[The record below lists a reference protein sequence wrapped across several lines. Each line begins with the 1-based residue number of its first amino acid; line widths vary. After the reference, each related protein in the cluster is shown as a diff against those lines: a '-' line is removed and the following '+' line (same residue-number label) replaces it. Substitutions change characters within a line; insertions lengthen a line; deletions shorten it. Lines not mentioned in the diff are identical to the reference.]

1 MTVNVF
7 FRALKVAGR
16 IKDFCS
22 RSDVLLVFLCP
33 FSSFLPHNP
42 WQIWESIKSGA
53 ALENPMLLNRFLL
66 LTFAV
71 SGENFCLL
79 LRV

>member
-22 RSDVLLVFLCP
+22 CSDVLLVFLCP
-33 FSSFLPHNP
+33 FSSFLSPQSLADLGIN
-42 WQIWESIKSGA
+42 QIWSCSGEPD
-53 ALENPMLLNRFLL
+53 ALEQVP
-66 LTFAV
+66 AADV
-71 SGENFCLL
+71 CSE
-79 LRV
+79 